1 MLGSRILYYSVLWG
15 WVLDCIRISK
25 EFLLDFTPASSGPKR
40 DGFPFLT
47 HSQAMLTL
55 LVKIYT
61 WWTTAL
67 LQRPLAHWLN
77 EDHSHVCLCIVL
89 NILNYFQM
97 FQKWKISHKNAG
109 FWLISTRKN
118 FAGAKQQ
125 LLQLVKVCVP
135 VQVITTQPALSTST

>member
-1 MLGSRILYYSVLWG
+1 
-15 WVLDCIRISK
+15 
-25 EFLLDFTPASSGPKR
+25 
-40 DGFPFLT
+40 
-47 HSQAMLTL
+47 
-55 LVKIYT
+55 
-61 WWTTAL
+61 
-67 LQRPLAHWLN
+67 
-77 EDHSHVCLCIVL
+77 
-89 NILNYFQM
+89 M